1 MNYAIVRKELSP
13 QPVLLVRRRVQRS
26 EIAATLG
33 PIFGSVVECAHKRGA
48 ALSGQPFTRFVAWG
62 PGLLTIEAGLP
73 IATAVTGIG
82 EVEADSLPGG
92 PVATTTHKG
101 PYDQLTQAYAAL
113 ELWIQEHGWR
123 AGATPW
129 EVYVTDPAEHPDPQD
144 WRTEVFWP
152 IAPS

>member
-1 MNYAIVRKELSP
+1 MNYAILRKELSP
-13 QPVLLVRRRVQRS
+13 QPVLLVRRRVPRA
-26 EIAATLG
+26 EIAAALG

-48 ALSGQPFTRFVAWG
+48 ALSGQPFTRYAAWG

-73 IATAVTGIG
+73 VATPVTGIG
-82 EVEADSLPGG
+82 DVEADSLPGG

-101 PYDQLTQAYAAL
+101 PYDQLIQAYAAL

-123 AGATPW
+123 AGSAPW
-129 EVYVTDPAEHPDPQD
+129 EVYVTDPTEHPDPKD